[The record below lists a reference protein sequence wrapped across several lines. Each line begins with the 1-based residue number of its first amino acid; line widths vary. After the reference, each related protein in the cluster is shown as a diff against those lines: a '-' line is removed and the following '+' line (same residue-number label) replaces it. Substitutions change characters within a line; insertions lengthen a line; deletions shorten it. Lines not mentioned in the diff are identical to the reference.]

1 MTDPANW
8 KSLSPAFMAALR
20 RYDRAAHA
28 RVLGARRRDAITAPL
43 YHYTDRGGLAG
54 IITAQKVWFTHYQHL
69 NDDREIKFGMSV
81 ANTVLSEIGD
91 RLPKAKIFCDLVTD
105 LFSAENLDSVFDFY
119 IASFSRRRDDPHQW
133 KNYARAGEGF
143 AIGLA
148 PQLFGIELDRP
159 NRKAHE
165 NIFVSPVRYGERAG
179 HDLQR
184 PAIESAA
191 RIIAETV
198 EHKATAMQDINRGMP
213 FFREMA
219 DRLLATELIL
229 HCLTVKGLDWS
240 PENEVRLFI
249 LGQRANLAPYV
260 STHSRGTETVPFI
273 KSDMRLHEP
282 GSITEILVGP
292 VAPRD
297 AEDFACSVLASFH
310 SDPRCIVHRSAAS
323 IAGL

>member
-1 MTDPANW
+1 MTDPADW

-20 RYDRAAHA
+20 RYDRAARA
-28 RVLGARRRDAITAPL
+28 RVLRAQRRDAVTAPP

-54 IITAQKVWFTHYQHL
+54 IITAQIVWFTHYQHM

-81 ANTVLSEIGD
+81 ANTVLSDIGD
-91 RLPKAKIFCDLVTD
+91 RLPKAKIFCDLVAD

-148 PQLFGIELDRP
+148 LQLFGIEPDRP

-165 NIFVSPVRYGERAG
+165 NIFVSPVRYGAPAG
-179 HDLQR
+179 RDLQR

-191 RIIAETV
+191 RIIAETA

-219 DRLLATELIL
+219 DRLLAAELIL
-229 HCLTVKGLDWS
+229 HGLTVKGLDWS

-249 LGQRANLAPYV
+249 LVQRASLAPCV
-260 STHSRGTETVPFI
+260 STRSRSTETVPFI

-292 VAPRD
+292 AAPRD
-297 AEDFACSVLASFH
+297 AEDFACSLLAPFH
-310 SDPRCIVHRSAAS
+310 SDPRSIVHRSTAS

>member
-1 MTDPANW
+1 MRGFSGRKGATP
-8 KSLSPAFMAALR
+8 SP
-20 RYDRAAHA
+20 
-28 RVLGARRRDAITAPL
+28 

-54 IITAQKVWFTHYQHL
+54 IITAQIVWFTHYQNL

-81 ANTVLSEIGD
+81 ANTVLSEIGE
-91 RLPKAKIFCDLVTD
+91 RLPKARIFCDLVAD

-119 IASFSRRRDDPHQW
+119 IASFSRLRDDPHQW
-133 KNYARAGEGF
+133 KNYACAGEGF

-148 PQLFGIELDRP
+148 PQLFGIEPDRP
-159 NRKAHE
+159 HRKAHE
-165 NIFVSPVRYGERAG
+165 NIFVSSVRYGEPAG
-179 HDLQR
+179 YDLQR

-191 RIIAETV
+191 RIIAETA
-198 EHKATAMQDINRGMP
+198 EHKATVMRDINRGMP

-219 DRLLATELIL
+219 DRLLATELIF

-260 STHSRGTETVPFI
+260 STRSRGTETVPFI

-292 VAPRD
+292 AAPHD
-297 AEDFACSVLASFH
+297 AEDFACSLLAPFH
-310 SDPRCIVHRSAAS
+310 KDPQSIVHRSTAS
-323 IAGL
+323 IDGL